1 MTELMTSTF
10 SDGLRNVLI
19 QQVESAPQWRRRLKW
34 RWGVGA
40 VLALGLLGGGT
51 ALAAQLDLLPGAPA
65 HFDLA
70 SPVTVTHTGTAT
82 IQLGPKPEGATQVS
96 LSLTAFDAG
105 SIELGRGGSS
115 VTISPADLTATT
127 TSGSNRTTACLEMSQ
142 LDQGGT
148 SFTITTSTPTLRW
161 TATLTWVSVSTTAW
175 AKNASG
181 QSYGVQNEKGTP
193 DLIAVT
199 ATNGKDGY
207 VYRKDLEDIDGTT
220 ASRSF
225 TSPQQAL
232 DWQETHHGGDIPV
245 FKSDGTTKVGTF
257 HVGQ

>member
-1 MTELMTSTF
+1 MTELMDSTF

-19 QQVESAPQWRRRLKW
+19 QQVESAPQR

-65 HFDLA
+65 HSDLA
-70 SPVTVTHTGTAT
+70 SPVTVTRTGTAT
-82 IQLGPKPEGATQVS
+82 ISLGSKPKGATQVH

-105 SIELGRGGSS
+105 SYGLGRGGSS
-115 VTISPADLTATT
+115 LTVSPTDLPAASKAGT
-127 TSGSNRTTACLEMSQ
+127 NRTTAYLELFQ
-142 LDQGGT
+142 LDPSGT

-161 TATLTWVSVSTTAW
+161 TATLTWVSAHTTAW
-175 AKNASG
+175 ATNASG
-181 QSYGVQNEKGTP
+181 KTYGVQNEKGTP

-199 ATNGKDGY
+199 ATNGKEGY
-207 VYRKDLEDIDGTT
+207 VYSKDLAEIDGTT
-220 ASRSF
+220 ASKSF

-232 DWQETHHGGDIPV
+232 DWQKTHQGGDIPV
-245 FKSDGTTKVGTF
+245 FKSDGTTKIGIF

>member
-1 MTELMTSTF
+1 MTELMNSAF

-19 QQVESAPQWRRRLKW
+19 QQVESAPQRRHRLQW

-65 HFDLA
+65 HSDLS
-70 SPVTVTHTGTAT
+70 SPVTVTRTGTAT
-82 IQLGPKPEGATQVS
+82 IQLRPKPKGATQVS

-105 SIELGRGGSS
+105 SFGLGRGGSS
-115 VTISPADLTATT
+115 VTVSPADLPAANTAGT
-127 TSGSNRTTACLEMSQ
+127 NRTTAYLELFQ
-142 LDQGGT
+142 LDPGGT
-148 SFTITTSTPTLRW
+148 SFTITTSTQTLRW
-161 TATLTWVSVSTTAW
+161 TATLTWVSARTTAW

-181 QSYGVQNEKGTP
+181 QTYGVQNEKGTP

-207 VYRKDLEDIDGTT
+207 VYGKDIDEIDGTT
-220 ASRSF
+220 ASKSF

-232 DWQETHHGGDIPV
+232 DWQKTHHGGDIPV